1 MVAAQDRLI
10 TLPDGVPER
19 TLGFEALA
27 WAAKYLR
34 HPDGPRAGQRW
45 QFTHEQARF
54 ILWFYEVD
62 ENGDWVWGHAARRLS
77 KGPIAH
83 SEMVPTPQGWK
94 RHGDLKVWDEVYA
107 VDGSVTR
114 VLELG
119 DEVNEDCYDVVFR
132 DGTSVRCT
140 GSHRWPVET
149 FVGGKKR
156 KREIVTVKEM
166 IERGLVF
173 ERPLTSG
180 KTKATSGDVKRFKT
194 LPSPRVEG
202 VEADLPIDPYVFGY
216 WLGDGDS
223 DGARITCGDEDL
235 PYLVSELNK
244 TDHPHYEPNRTNTA
258 WRVGVSNMKRQLREL
273 GVLNNKHIPDMYL
286 KASVEQRFALLQ
298 GLMDSDGTVSASG
311 SCEISMMQGPM
322 RGQILELARSLG
334 LMPTVT
340 DSTATLRGRIVG
352 ERFRIRFTPMPDEQ
366 VCRLPRKLERCKKE
380 RKHAV
385 PFGRSRTIV
394 DIRPVESEPARCIT
408 VSHDDHQ
415 YLVGEGWV
423 PTCNSGKSPFAA
435 VMAVIEL
442 LAPVRFDGFDSSVMG
457 GCVGRPEAMPW
468 VQIAAAS
475 ADQTRNTMS
484 VVRALLAKPNAPQ
497 LHEDYDLDLG
507 KEKIYSGGV
516 GVLEI
521 ITSSAAS
528 AEGSRAT
535 FIVADEVE
543 HWLPSN
549 GGVEL
554 DGTLKANLTKTGNR
568 MLETLNA
575 WKPGLDSAGERT
587 FNSWC
592 EQEDG
597 RARETKRKILYD
609 SRMAPPDTDIGDED
623 SLREALEF
631 VYADCPWSL
640 RVLDAII
647 ADFYTSSTSLDA
659 SKRKYLNWP
668 TASVD
673 AWCDPQKWA
682 AMAKPDRVVE
692 PGEDIGMFFDGSLS
706 RDDTAL
712 IGVCLSDGHVFTI
725 GMWSPGNSH
734 DKAKQARINPE
745 SVDAKVKW
753 AKATYNVRGFFADVR
768 EWEGYVKVHWPE
780 LFRDS
785 LDIWARPRG
794 DLPEPIAW
802 DMRVFKRAF
811 AQAAELTEAEI
822 DQGTFT
828 HDGDP
833 MLSRHVRNAHRYDT
847 QWGISVKKESPNSS
861 LKIDG
866 CVAMIG
872 ARHVYRLLKEAGTGK
887 REMTYEAFFV

>member
-62 ENGDWVWGHAARRLS
+62 ERGDWVWGHAARRLS
-77 KGPIAH
+77 KG
-83 SEMVPTPQGWK
+83 
-94 RHGDLKVWDEVYA
+94 
-107 VDGSVTR
+107 
-114 VLELG
+114 
-119 DEVNEDCYDVVFR
+119 
-132 DGTSVRCT
+132 
-140 GSHRWPVET
+140 
-149 FVGGKKR
+149 
-156 KREIVTVKEM
+156 
-166 IERGLVF
+166 
-173 ERPLTSG
+173 
-180 KTKATSGDVKRFKT
+180 
-194 LPSPRVEG
+194 
-202 VEADLPIDPYVFGY
+202 
-216 WLGDGDS
+216 
-223 DGARITCGDEDL
+223 
-235 PYLVSELNK
+235 
-244 TDHPHYEPNRTNTA
+244 
-258 WRVGVSNMKRQLREL
+258 
-273 GVLNNKHIPDMYL
+273 
-286 KASVEQRFALLQ
+286 
-298 GLMDSDGTVSASG
+298 
-311 SCEISMMQGPM
+311 
-322 RGQILELARSLG
+322 
-334 LMPTVT
+334 
-340 DSTATLRGRIVG
+340 
-352 ERFRIRFTPMPDEQ
+352 
-366 VCRLPRKLERCKKE
+366 
-380 RKHAV
+380 
-385 PFGRSRTIV
+385 
-394 DIRPVESEPARCIT
+394 
-408 VSHDDHQ
+408 
-415 YLVGEGWV
+415 
-423 PTCNSGKSPFAA
+423 SGKSPFAA

-535 FIVADEVE
+535 FIVADELE

-554 DGTLKANLTKTGNR
+554 HGTLKANLTKTGNR

-640 RVLDAII
+640 KVLDAII

-725 GMWSPGNSH
+725 GIWSPGNSH

-745 SVDAKVKW
+745 SVDAKVRW

>member
-62 ENGDWVWGHAARRLS
+62 ERGDWVWGHAARRLS
-77 KGPIAH
+77 KG
-83 SEMVPTPQGWK
+83 
-94 RHGDLKVWDEVYA
+94 
-107 VDGSVTR
+107 
-114 VLELG
+114 
-119 DEVNEDCYDVVFR
+119 
-132 DGTSVRCT
+132 
-140 GSHRWPVET
+140 
-149 FVGGKKR
+149 
-156 KREIVTVKEM
+156 
-166 IERGLVF
+166 
-173 ERPLTSG
+173 
-180 KTKATSGDVKRFKT
+180 
-194 LPSPRVEG
+194 
-202 VEADLPIDPYVFGY
+202 
-216 WLGDGDS
+216 
-223 DGARITCGDEDL
+223 
-235 PYLVSELNK
+235 
-244 TDHPHYEPNRTNTA
+244 
-258 WRVGVSNMKRQLREL
+258 
-273 GVLNNKHIPDMYL
+273 
-286 KASVEQRFALLQ
+286 
-298 GLMDSDGTVSASG
+298 
-311 SCEISMMQGPM
+311 
-322 RGQILELARSLG
+322 
-334 LMPTVT
+334 
-340 DSTATLRGRIVG
+340 
-352 ERFRIRFTPMPDEQ
+352 
-366 VCRLPRKLERCKKE
+366 
-380 RKHAV
+380 
-385 PFGRSRTIV
+385 
-394 DIRPVESEPARCIT
+394 
-408 VSHDDHQ
+408 
-415 YLVGEGWV
+415 
-423 PTCNSGKSPFAA
+423 SGKSPFAA

-554 DGTLKANLTKTGNR
+554 HGTLKANLTKTGNR

-587 FNSWC
+587 FNAWC

-597 RARETKRKILYD
+597 KARETKRKILYD
-609 SRMAPPDTDIGDED
+609 SRMAPPDVNIGDED

-745 SVDAKVKW
+745 SVDAKVRW

-780 LFRDS
+780 LFKDS